1 MVFYLDVFG
10 CLCFVKDIYVI
21 FYVCIF
27 ILNFVFILVA
37 TISYSVSTP
46 VVYVSVH
53 CLLYMLLLPDTDVEC
68 VVQMASQAAS
78 PAAVLPSAQVVGNAF
93 VDQYYHILHQSPELV
108 HKFYQDSSILSRPD
122 TNGLMSS
129 VTTMQGFYR
138 SLLGCFLVRLSVS
151 GILIN
156 IFPILHI
163 VNFSF
168 IPLITP
174 CLGLKCAH

>member
-46 VVYVSVH
+46 VVY
-53 CLLYMLLLPDTDVEC
+53 
-68 VVQMASQAAS
+68 MASQAAS